1 MDKLPKFKF
10 TLADNQEELLEQK
23 SQVEALS
30 KKAKIENPA
39 CAAGGCG
46 GKCGTEEC
54 VKKMQ
59 GALNK
64 INKALQEAYA
74 KHEEK

>member
-1 MDKLPKFKF
+1 MDQFRFKLGESK
-10 TLADNQEELLEQK
+10 EELLDQK
-23 SQVEALS
+23 SRVQALHE
-30 KKAKIENPA
+30 KAKIENPA